1 MPIPIIPIIAGVA
14 SLLGMGANAI
24 GNAQN
29 QRKQGI
35 ASALGM
41 AQSGA
46 NAPTP
51 AAPLGGETNF
61 QPATTQ
67 QADTDLN
74 GYLDMLMGKQNPMN
88 MVGSGLSIAGSVL
101 GGIK

>member
-29 QRKQGI
+29 QKKQGI
-35 ASALGM
+35 ASALNM
-41 AQSGA
+41 ASSAG
-46 NAPTP
+46 NAPVQ
-51 AAPLGGETNF
+51 AAPLGGQQNI
-61 QPATTQ
+61 PAAGNPQGTMEIG
-67 QADTDLN
+67 
-74 GYLDMLMGKQNPMN
+74 GYLDMLLGKQNPMN
-88 MVGSGLSIAGSVL
+88 AVGSGLQVAGSIL